1 MHTGAVRATENCF
14 APSEA
19 LLSSGTMTALL
30 AVQGHESPTES
41 RYAPSE
47 ASVSSV
53 HEDPSLDDDA
63 ASRITSNSLASSS
76 RGSHCSSACLAV
88 TLNLCPATFHNS
100 ANSQAM

>member
-1 MHTGAVRATENCF
+1 MGFPGNLWHHSSLSQSQVEH
-14 APSEA
+14 SEA
-19 LLSSGTMTALL
+19 LLSSIMMTALL
-30 AVQGHESPTES
+30 TVQGHESPTES

-76 RGSHCSSACLAV
+76 RGSHSSACHASTSDL
-88 TLNLCPATFHNS
+88 
-100 ANSQAM
+100 